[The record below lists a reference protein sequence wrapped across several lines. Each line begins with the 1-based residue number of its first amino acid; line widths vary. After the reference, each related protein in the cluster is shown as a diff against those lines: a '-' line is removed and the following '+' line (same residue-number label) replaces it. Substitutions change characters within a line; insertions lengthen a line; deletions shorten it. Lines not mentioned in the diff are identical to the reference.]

1 MARRLGDFAR
11 GLFGRA
17 KNLRDPQVFHH
28 MSLVAFLA
36 WVGLGA
42 DGLSSSSYGPAEAF
56 KALGHWNEGAP
67 GACEKNAT
75 AELSKLC
82 TFVPDHAYLAVFIA
96 IAIAATVFII
106 SWSYRRIIEEFP
118 HGGGGYIVASKHL
131 GPYVGAMSGCALLVD
146 YVLTIAVSLSAGVD
160 AVLSLDFVPDSLQ
173 AHKLV
178 IVLVVLGL
186 LTLMNLR
193 GVKESVTILTPI
205 FLAFL
210 LTHAVLIFGAII
222 TNIGNAGEVTHRVVD
237 EAGSHV
243 RSVGILGVSLVF
255 MRAFSLGGGTFTG
268 IEAVSNG
275 IAIMREPRVRTAK
288 RTMTLMATSLA
299 ITASGILLAYLLVP
313 GVLPTPNDK
322 VTMNAVLAQ
331 RFAGTGPIALVFTAI
346 TLVSEGALLFV
357 AAQAGFVDG
366 PRVMANMALDQ
377 WMPHRMAAVSEQ
389 LTMRNGVYLMAA
401 AAAIVLVYTN
411 DSVDALVVMYSI
423 NVFITFTL
431 SNVAMIRHAVH
442 TKQGRWQRAV
452 FVHGLAAAV
461 CAMILVITV
470 IEKFTEGGWLTTVI
484 TASLVV
490 LCYLIRRHYR
500 AVGAKVVELSKQL
513 ALAAPPPGA
522 VPPAP
527 EELDPTKQ
535 TAVVLAGGF
544 GGLGIHTLLQI
555 PRVFPG
561 QFHQVVFIAAG
572 VIDAGVFK
580 GKDEIDAMSK
590 KIEADLDKYV
600 EFARQQLGWAA
611 DKDFAVGTEA
621 VTELDHLCREVALR
635 FPRSIFFAGKL
646 IFQEESW
653 YQRILHNETAAAV
666 ERRLQFAGLPMIVM
680 PIRMFH

>member
-1 MARRLGDFAR
+1 MYALSVRSLAQRIL
-11 GLFGRA
+11 GRA
-17 KNLRDPQVFHH
+17 RDLRDPKVFHH

-42 DGLSSSSYGPAEAF
+42 DGLSSSAYGPAEAF
-56 KALGHWNEGAP
+56 KALGYWVPDRCDQA
-67 GACEKNAT
+67 AT
-75 AELSKLC
+75 EIAGC
-82 TFVPDHAYLAVFIA
+82 HFVPQYRYLALFLA

-131 GPYVGAMSGCALLVD
+131 GPYVGALSGCALLVD
-146 YVLTIAVSLSAGVD
+146 YVLTIAVSLASCVD
-160 AVLSLDFVPDSLQ
+160 AVFNLLPDSWQ
-173 AHKLV
+173 TGKLATV
-178 IVLVVLGL
+178 IAVLAL

-205 FLAFL
+205 FLIFL
-210 LTHAVLIFGAII
+210 ITHAVLIFGAIG
-222 TNIGNAGEVTHRVVD
+222 TNIGRAGEVASTVSSD
-237 EAGSHV
+237 AGGHL
-243 RSVGILGVSLVF
+243 RNAGLLGVALVF

-288 RTMTLMATSLA
+288 RTMVLMATSLA
-299 ITASGILLAYLLVP
+299 ITAGGILLAYLLVP
-313 GVLPTPNDK
+313 NVLPRPHDSE
-322 VTMNAVLAQ
+322 TMNAILA
-331 RFAGTGPIALVFTAI
+331 RNFAGDSTLATVFVILTMI
-346 TLVSEGALLFV
+346 SEGALLFV

-401 AAAIVLVYTN
+401 AAAVVLIYTHG
-411 DSVDALVVMYSI
+411 SVDALVVMYSI

-431 SNVAMIRHAVH
+431 SNVAMIRHAFH
-442 TKQGRWQRAV
+442 TREGNWQRAV

-461 CAMILVITV
+461 CAMILAVTV
-470 IEKFTEGGWLTTVI
+470 VEKFTEGGWLTSVI
-484 TASLVV
+484 TCSLVAI
-490 LCYLIRRHYR
+490 CYLIRRHYR
-500 AVGAKVVELSKQL
+500 VVGSKVRELSRQL
-513 ALAAPPPGA
+513 ELEAPPPGV
-522 VPPAP
+522 VPMAP
-527 EELDPTKQ
+527 DELDPAKP

-555 PRVFPG
+555 PRVFPN
-561 QFHQVVFIAAG
+561 QFEQVVFVAAG

-580 GKDEIDAMSK
+580 GKDEIDAMRA
-590 KIEADLDKYV
+590 KIEGDLDKYV
-600 EFARQQLGWAA
+600 AFARDHLGWAA
-611 DKDFAVGTEA
+611 DRDFSVGTEA
-621 VTELDHLCREVALR
+621 VSELDHLCREVALR
-635 FPRSIFFAGKL
+635 FPRCVFFAGKL
-646 IFQEESW
+646 IFQQESW

-680 PIRMFH
+680 PVRMFH